1 MENEPHKFGK
11 ITSIVSGKGGSGKTL
26 IASLIGAVA
35 SKNGKV
41 LLIDADFGTG
51 GLTYFLT
58 FKVFDRGVGGLCEI
72 LRQDVGSDYVFR
84 FSKPRNISELSD
96 RSIELLPIG
105 DHKKFHLNKER
116 VDEKGLREFI
126 DFVRREYDYILFDCR
141 GGIDDDSMAMCRLSD
156 EIVVVAETD
165 AASIRAS
172 QHLVEVLDGEGVK
185 EKIRGFIINKAM
197 DDPRQLA
204 ELYGSILFADYLG
217 AVPFDVEANRS
228 FIKGDFPG
236 WNTSFS
242 RHCRHITG
250 KVIDDPRLLEEKI
263 EGSGSGYFDF
273 SYGNSAARRG
283 RVLTFVLSLYFSAS
297 IFALWVLDAN
307 LSQSALS
314 LYLAGATVYFLM
326 LTLLM
331 TSDRFMEKFGRTFQ
345 FFVWRRSSRN
355 RWRDS

>member
-1 MENEPHKFGK
+1 MGSEPHKFGK
-11 ITSIVSGKGGSGKTL
+11 IISIVSGKGGSGKTL
-26 IASLIGAVA
+26 IASLIGAMA
-35 SKNGKV
+35 STTEKV

-72 LRQDVGSDYVFR
+72 MRQDVGSDYVFR
-84 FSKPRNISELSD
+84 FAKPRNISELGD
-96 RSIELLPIG
+96 RKIELLPIG

-116 VDEKGLREFI
+116 VDHEGLREFI
-126 DFVRREYDYILFDCR
+126 EFVRHEYDYIIFDCR
-141 GGIDDDSMAMCRLSD
+141 GGIDDDSVATCRLSD

-172 QHLVEVLDGEGVK
+172 QHLVEVLESEGMK

-204 ELYGSILFADYLG
+204 ELYGSILFSDYLG

-228 FIKGDFPG
+228 FIKGDFPD
-236 WNTSFS
+236 WDTSFS
-242 RHCRHITG
+242 RHCRHISG
-250 KVIDDPRLLEEKI
+250 KILDEPRLLEGKI
-263 EGSGSGYFDF
+263 LQSGVGYFDF

-297 IFALWVLDAN
+297 IVALWVLGAD
-307 LSQSALS
+307 LSIGTLK
-314 LYLAGATVYFLM
+314 LYLAGATVYFLS
-326 LTLLM
+326 LTLIM
-331 TSDRFMEKFGRTFQ
+331 TSDRIMEKFGRAFR
-345 FFVWRRSSRN
+345 FFIWPRVNRK
-355 RWRDS
+355 RWRD